1 MRSSVAGVV
10 GGAVGILVGGVAV
23 YTLLRSYQTRDMD
36 KVPVCEARVSIGRN
50 PDTGKLEVTPK
61 NVCLFV
67 GHHLTWDVN
76 TPAGDTVEI
85 VFDEPDKAFAYD
97 AANYENTAPGK
108 YVTKKPKGVRSNPA
122 LNNVGRWN
130 YKVYWTPAEP
140 PNSPR
145 TEIDPAVCIRG
156 G

>member
-1 MRSSVAGVV
+1 MRSSVAGVI
-10 GGAVGILVGGVAV
+10 GGAVGILVGGLAV
-23 YTLLRSYQTRDMD
+23 YTVIRSDQTKGMD
-36 KVPVCEARVSIGRN
+36 TPPVCEARVSVARN
-50 PDTGKLEVTPK
+50 PDTGKFEVTPK

-76 TPAGDTVEI
+76 TAVGDTVEI

-97 AANYENTAPGK
+97 AGNADNTAPGK
-108 YVTKKPKGVRSNPA
+108 YKTTRPKPIRSNPA